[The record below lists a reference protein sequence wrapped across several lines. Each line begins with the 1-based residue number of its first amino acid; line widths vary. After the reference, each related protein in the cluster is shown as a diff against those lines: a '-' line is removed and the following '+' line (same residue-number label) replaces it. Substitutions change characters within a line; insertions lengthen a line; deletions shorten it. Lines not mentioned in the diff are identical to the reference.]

1 MKHDSRTILRCA
13 AALASAVLFGAAGAA
28 SAVETI
34 RLTMSSSHPT
44 TIPWVGALK
53 THVIAES
60 NKRLEAA
67 KSNYRI
73 QWNEAFGGVL
83 YNFNNTLEPIAQGV
97 SDMGWV
103 GALWEPAKLPLQNIM
118 FATPFVTSDEEIAVD
133 VMNKMTDTIPA
144 MQAEWTRHNLVFL
157 GATVSDTYHL
167 FTKFPIKSLDD
178 LKGRKIVAGTAHAT
192 WLKAIGATPVA
203 AGLPAY
209 YQMLQTGVA
218 DGTLIIS
225 TGAHSF
231 KLYEVAPFIT
241 LVDLGVTTI
250 GGLAVN
256 GNTWKKLPPD
266 VREVLGKLGREVLN
280 RSRQGGQGA
289 REGLHRRHG
298 GRRVQD
304 QLAVDRRP
312 PALDRRHGQCQQG
325 IRRGEYRAGRAS
337 GRHHE
342 DLHDR
347 NAGPRRE
354 TAAQLGRGSLTSFP
368 PAARRARPVS

>member
-1 MKHDSRTILRCA
+1 MKHDPRTILLCA
-13 AALASAVLFGAAGAA
+13 AALAGGVLFGAAGAA
-28 SAVETI
+28 SAEETI

-266 VREVLGKLGREVLN
+266 VREVLGKLGREYSTVHAKEVKARVKGSIDAMVAAGSKISTL
-280 RSRQGGQGA
+280 SIADRQRWIDAMGNVSKEFVAANAARGA
-289 REGLHRRHG
+289 PAADIMKTFMTEMRARGVKPLRNWDEGL
-298 GRRVQD
+298 
-304 QLAVDRRP
+304 
-312 PALDRRHGQCQQG
+312 
-325 IRRGEYRAGRAS
+325 
-337 GRHHE
+337 
-342 DLHDR
+342 
-347 NAGPRRE
+347 
-354 TAAQLGRGSLTSFP
+354 
-368 PAARRARPVS
+368 